1 MRNLLTAGALAIAL
15 GLGAST
21 AYALPPNSPYAI
33 WVPESVDQPA
43 TSNGSFAGRAATD
56 PSFFQA
62 LAPRT
67 TEEGRAAFVS
77 GDAVS
82 SGSQIVTPEDQ
93 TYYSRG
99 R

>member
-1 MRNLLTAGALAIAL
+1 MRNLLTAGTLAIAL

-43 TSNGSFAGRAATD
+43 ASNDGFAGRTATD

-62 LAPRT
+62 LAPRAMN
-67 TEEGRAAFVS
+67 EGRSAFVS
-77 GDAVS
+77 GDVGADH
-82 SGSQIVTPEDQ
+82 SQLMPPEDW